1 MAIAGK
7 THRRD
12 AFGREPR
19 LELRR
24 NMRSK
29 WIWVLLSA
37 DLHIVNRS
45 QTDFVT
51 RQECVADADL
61 NGFSLPAGNEPAG

>member
-1 MAIAGK
+1 MATARN

-12 AFGREPR
+12 AFADEPR

-24 NMRSK
+24 NMASK

-45 QTDFVT
+45 ETGFVT
-51 RQECVADADL
+51 KQECVADADL
-61 NGFSLPAGNEPAG
+61 KGFCLPAGT